1 MARKG
6 NTPALAYLR
15 RQKIDHDVHPYE
27 LTGDAD
33 SYGEAVAAELGV
45 EPGRL
50 FKTLIAV
57 VDAEPVVAVVP
68 VSSRLALKALA
79 RAAGGKRATMADPAD
94 AERWTGYVTGGISPF
109 GQKRRMP
116 VFIDDSVTGFETVY
130 ASGGQR
136 GIQIEV
142 RPEALVEH
150 LAATLATLTGEH

>member
-1 MARKG
+1 
-6 NTPALAYLR
+6 
-15 RQKIDHDVHPYE
+15 VHTYE
-27 LTGDAD
+27 LSGDAD

-57 VDAEPVVAVVP
+57 VDAEPVVAIVP
-68 VSSRLALKALA
+68 VSGRLALKTLA
-79 RAAGGKRATMADPAD
+79 KAANGKRAEMADPSD

-109 GQKRRMP
+109 GRKRRMR
-116 VFIDDSVTGFETVY
+116 VFIDETVTAFETVF

-142 RPEALVEH
+142 RPADLIDH
-150 LAATLATLTGEH
+150 LDAELAPLAGE

>member
-1 MARKG
+1 MAKKG

-15 RQKIDHDVHPYE
+15 RRKLDHEVHTYE
-27 LTGDAD
+27 LTVDAD

-50 FKTLIAV
+50 FKTLIAT
-57 VDAEPVVAVVP
+57 VDGEPVVAIVP
-68 VSSRLALKALA
+68 VSGRLSLKALA
-79 RAAGGKRATMADPAD
+79 KAASGKRATMADPAD

-109 GQKRRMP
+109 GQKRRLP
-116 VFIDDSVTGFETVY
+116 VFIDDSVTGFETVF

-142 RPEALVEH
+142 HPADLIEH
-150 LAATLATLTGEH
+150 LDAELAPLSGE

>member
-15 RQKIDHDVHPYE
+15 RRNVDHEIHTYE

-33 SYGEAVAAELGV
+33 SYGEAVATELGV

-50 FKTLIAV
+50 FKTLV
-57 VDAEPVVAVVP
+57 AEIDGQPAVAVVP
-68 VSSRLALKALA
+68 VSGRLSLKALA
-79 RAAGGKRATMADPAD
+79 KAAKGKRASMADPAA

-109 GQKRRMP
+109 GQKKRMP
-116 VFIDDSVTGFETVY
+116 VYIDVTVTGFETVF

-136 GIQIEV
+136 GIQIEL
-142 RPEALVEH
+142 RPADLVGE
-150 LAATLATLTGEH
+150 LRATLAPIAEA